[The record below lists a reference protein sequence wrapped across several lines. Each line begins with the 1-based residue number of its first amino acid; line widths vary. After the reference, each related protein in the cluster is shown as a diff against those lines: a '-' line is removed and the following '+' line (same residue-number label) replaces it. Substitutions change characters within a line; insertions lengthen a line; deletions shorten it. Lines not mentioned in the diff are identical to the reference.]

1 MCQEGS
7 KQTALK
13 SLFLSRC
20 STPCNRKQRHLQK
33 AAAHKH
39 HSGREHSVRAG
50 VPLPQKVLLK
60 RAPARTEKKRDTKRQ
75 KRVKNISAEKDAAF
89 VKDAFPCTLRVST
102 QLFALGCES
111 RFARS
116 GNCAKKRTRTRI
128 RHWVNYRVHEN
139 QSSARPVQM
148 QCRPV
153 TTRWQQAL
161 ATKAFPSLCTP
172 RPWVPGEVTGLLGGN
187 LFLCSPGT
195 PSSSLGTS
203 QHFSHLL
210 SGSRD
215 APGVFKNLF

>member
-128 RHWVNYRVHEN
+128 RRWVNYRVHEKSELSEACAN
-139 QSSARPVQM
+139 AVQAGYHPVAAGT
-148 QCRPV
+148 CY
-153 TTRWQQAL
+153 
-161 ATKAFPSLCTP
+161 KSISSLCTP

-215 APGVFKNLF
+215 APGIFKKLF